1 MDMGFG
7 YMVGAD
13 NYNALPNA
21 TILWNLEPSINLGP
35 VVHYNPNWTINHA
48 NQPTHTNAKRG
59 VAAADQFACG
69 SCADRSST
77 QNEIVCFRLNGS
89 NTRLVVAPVMTDL
102 NASGGG
108 DDYGK
113 TPKGNL
119 DVTGKYFLWTSN
131 VGSNRL
137 DAFLVKVPNEVLY
150 GAQPLAPAKP
160 AKPSPPRGKP
170 R

>member
-1 MDMGFG
+1 
-7 YMVGAD
+7 
-13 NYNALPNA
+13 
-21 TILWNLEPSINLGP
+21 
-35 VVHYNPNWTINHA
+35 
-48 NQPTHTNAKRG
+48 
-59 VAAADQFACG
+59 
-69 SCADRSST
+69 
-77 QNEIVCFRLNGS
+77 
-89 NTRLVVAPVMTDL
+89 MTDL

-113 TPKGNL
+113 TPKGNV

-170 R
+170 PR